1 MTEQMTYLPAAAS
14 VSLLFSLGFIITA
27 VFLLFLLKTSNNR
40 VWKFV
45 NNNLTTFF
53 VLVWLMG
60 FAVYDVGMCTGS
72 KESLLFNAPMAV
84 LHAFGMFVLDSDVS
98 AIHNQFHDNWIF
110 MGAFSAAHFLAA
122 LVSLIFVIEHF
133 GYHIIASFKML
144 QEAYFRKAKK
154 ESFIF
159 WGLNDATLTLADSIK
174 SQAKSWP
181 KNSYRIIFV
190 RTNNDSESTSARNG
204 MERLFHFLS
213 LKNEDLKKLQDLGCL
228 STNTFFNSA
237 RLSTNFNDPE
247 PDVLKGELNLTWLA
261 RIITKKTA
269 SKVHMFFLSDDSITN
284 IHAVTA
290 LRRDK
295 TIRTIC
301 KNGGDKHHPQLE
313 VTFYC
318 HARDN
323 SMNRFLEDFDLSS
336 NTEVRIIDSA
346 HLAVECLKRN
356 LDYQPI
362 SLVNIDEDKNYGTVT
377 SPFTSLIV
385 GFGATGKDA
394 LRFLY
399 EFGAFVSSSS
409 AGENVIRSP
418 FYCHV
423 VDCNMNKI
431 KGPFTNAAPAM
442 FSSKN
447 HDDGKP
453 LVVMHQMHYDSH
465 TFYNHLLKELSPT
478 LNYVLI
484 AIGDDKAGMTLA
496 IRILKY
502 LKRMGRDFSRLKL
515 FVRSYKKENY
525 PYMKRVAQHYNE
537 GQERI
542 VIFGQIEDTYS
553 YPLIVKDEFRLRGEQ
568 YYDAYR
574 ALNPQNDNDGSWKQ
588 RQKKLRGLVTLE
600 KAGVDPKTGCRTFV
614 ETERD
619 KTEPAS
625 LSNLQTLRRKE
636 KQDKANALHEAT
648 KIKIL
653 EQIIPNW
660 YSALVPKIFEFVET
674 DTNMIIRVKRVNKSK
689 QSPKVTT
696 YPELNEKEQLLMD
709 NLARLEHIR
718 WNASHEVLGYTPI
731 DSSTYQGE
739 HKCVEPRMIHN
750 CLVDW
755 DQLDA
760 ESDLSTWVDDYKI
773 YDYGVVET
781 TIDIYRRVIDQEK
794 RS

>member
-1 MTEQMTYLPAAAS
+1 MTERMTYLPAAAT
-14 VSLLFSLGFIITA
+14 VSLMFSLGFIVTA
-27 VFLLFLLKTSNNR
+27 VLLFLLLKKSNNR
-40 VWKFV
+40 IWKFI
-45 NNNLTTFF
+45 NDNLTVFF

-60 FAVYDVGMCTGS
+60 FVVYDVGMCTGA

-98 AIHNQFHDNWIF
+98 AIHDDFHHNWIY

-133 GYHIIASFKML
+133 GYHIIASFKMF

-237 RLSTNFNDPE
+237 RLNTNIDDPE

-261 RIITKKTA
+261 RIITKKTTG
-269 SKVHMFFLSDDSITN
+269 KVHMFMLSGDPIAN
-284 IHAVTA
+284 IHAVLA

-295 TIRTIC
+295 TISSVCTAVG
-301 KNGGDKHHPQLE
+301 NGQDSQLE

-323 SMNRFLEDFDLSS
+323 SMNRVLEDFDLSS

-356 LDYQPI
+356 PAYQPI
-362 SLVNIDEDKNYGTVT
+362 SLVGIDQCKNYGTVT
-377 SPFTSLIV
+377 TPFTSLIV

-409 AGENVIRSP
+409 SGENVIRSP

-423 VDCNMNKI
+423 VDCNMNTI
-431 KGPFTNAAPAM
+431 KGPFINAAPAM

-447 HDDGKP
+447 ACDGKP
-453 LVVMHQMHYDSH
+453 LVEMHEMSHDSEE
-465 TFYNHLLKELSPT
+465 FYHQLLDKLSPT

-496 IRILKY
+496 IRILKF
-502 LKRMGRDFSRLKL
+502 LKRKGRDFSQLKL

-525 PYMKRVAQHYNE
+525 PYLKRVAQHYNE

-542 VIFGQIEDTYS
+542 VIFGQIESTYS
-553 YPLIVKDEFRLRGEQ
+553 YPLIVKDEFRLRGEH

-574 ALNPQNDNDGSWKQ
+574 ALNPQNDNDGTWKQ
-588 RQKKLRGLVTLE
+588 REKKLRGLVTLE

-614 ETERD
+614 ETAVD
-619 KTEPAS
+619 HPEPAS
-625 LSNLQTLRRKE
+625 LNNLQTLRRKE

-674 DTNMIIRVKRVNKSK
+674 DTNMIISVKRVNKSK
-689 QSPKVTT
+689 ESPKVTI

-731 DSSTYQGE
+731 DTSAYQGE
-739 HKCVEPRMIHN
+739 HKCVEARMMHN
-750 CLVDW
+750 CLVNW
-755 DQLDA
+755 NQLDA

-781 TIDIYRRVIDQEK
+781 TIDIYRKVIDQEK
-794 RS
+794 QS